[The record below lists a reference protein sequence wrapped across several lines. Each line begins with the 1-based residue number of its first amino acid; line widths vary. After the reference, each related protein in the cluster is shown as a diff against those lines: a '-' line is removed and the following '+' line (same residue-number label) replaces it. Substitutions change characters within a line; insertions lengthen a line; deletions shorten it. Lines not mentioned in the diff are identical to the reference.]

1 MRKGDLST
9 AGVKKKMREKIHVRN
24 MRRKQ
29 RRIMAEVRKRQI
41 RGWLKNSRYISL
53 SLDAGQ
59 NRKVVRFRCSL
70 AEEPFVATGIMGT
83 FDITKTSRG
92 DLEEDHAKANI
103 QQLNNF
109 LDEFCTPLV
118 KSPRPL
124 ARDDELKD
132 HIVNHTRVLTADGCK
147 AERRAFFFA
156 CTSVFPYV
164 ILVLRDPA
172 HALRI
177 ACRNPLHFD
186 DLFGEV
192 WQELF
197 DSKNALVPN
206 IQSRPQLSQG

>member
-1 MRKGDLST
+1 MSTPKGKDAFRKT
-9 AGVKKKMREKIHVRN
+9 VKVRN

-29 RRIMAEVRKRQI
+29 RRIMAEVRRRQI
-41 RGWLKNSRYISL
+41 RGWLKSSRYISL

-70 AEEPFVATGIMGT
+70 AEEPFVATGILGA
-83 FDITKTSRG
+83 FDITKRSR
-92 DLEEDHAKANI
+92 DELEEDHAKASI
-103 QQLNNF
+103 QQLSNF
-109 LDEFCTPLV
+109 LDKFCTPLV
-118 KSPRPL
+118 KSSRPL
-124 ARDDELKD
+124 ARDSVLKD
-132 HIVNHTRVLTADGCK
+132 HILHHTRVLAADGCK

-156 CTSVFPYV
+156 CIAIFPNV

-177 ACRNPLHFD
+177 ACKNPLHLD

-192 WQELF
+192 WKEIF